1 MAHDPILLESS
12 TLSPLGRSRTTA
24 RTGAPVAGCGA
35 IETRPGVRGRPSV
48 PASNTDVGGPCLVAA
63 VAMIGTYAAAHVA
76 ADAGRVSAS
85 AMNGARA
92 SLER

>member
-1 MAHDPILLESS
+1 
-12 TLSPLGRSRTTA
+12 
-24 RTGAPVAGCGA
+24 
-35 IETRPGVRGRPSV
+35 
-48 PASNTDVGGPCLVAA
+48 LVAA